1 MRPGDPLPPLVV
13 DAVGAEKMKIL
24 AAILRDPNMI
34 HIDRD
39 LIRSRGLGDKLINQ
53 GPTNLGYVTNMLEAN
68 FGPGS
73 IARLTI
79 RFGSN
84 VFEDDTVTAGGT
96 VTEVGDATLTC
107 DVWLDRQDGTRA
119 VEGTAVLRAPQL

>member
-1 MRPGDPLPPLVV
+1 MNPGDSLAPLVV

-39 LIRSRGLGDKLINQ
+39 LIRSRELGDKLINQ

-84 VFEDDTVTAGGT
+84 VFEDDTVTAAGT
-96 VTEVGDATLTC
+96 VTEVGDGLVTC
-107 DVWLDRQDGTRA
+107 EVWLDRQDGTRA
-119 VEGTAVLRAPQL
+119 VEGTAIVRTS